1 MDSFSTDAKQEHD
14 GLTSDSGA
22 PPLTDDLD
30 THQPSLLTQE
40 EEAAE
45 EASRCIEPMPSDRSD
60 VRKMYLK
67 VRQRKHR
74 EKKRELQSKIN
85 GLTGQSQTHNFTKL
99 RLISIADLQRELE
112 DLQSHR
118 EQQDPGEGG
127 SRDSTME
134 KIDAA
139 GGEEGAG
146 EEGEGEDEGDHDDV
160 AGEYERTKSESRFE
174 IV

>member
-1 MDSFSTDAKQEHD
+1 MDSFSTDSKQEHD

-85 GLTGQSQTHNFTKL
+85 GLTGQN
-99 RLISIADLQRELE
+99 LQRELE